1 MRATPRQALTLFDA
15 TSLIVGIIVGAGIYQ
30 MAPEIAR
37 GADGPWSL
45 LGLWALGGLL
55 TLCGALCYAELASAY
70 PEQGGDYVYLGRAY
84 GEWAG
89 FLFGWAQLTIVR
101 PGDIAVMAFA
111 FATYACAIY
120 DPLAGTAFPYGEQ
133 LYAVAATVMLTAI
146 NVLGVRQG
154 AWVQNLLT
162 VVKVAGLLLVVGAA
176 FAGAGATATGP
187 PAEQIPFALA
197 LIFVLFTYGG
207 WNEMA
212 YVAAEVRE
220 PARNIARALLLGTAA
235 VTALYLVVNAAFL
248 YALGHGGMAASRAV
262 ATDTVAS
269 VLPGIAGISISLLV
283 CLSALGAVNGLV
295 FTGARI
301 SYALGRGHRLFGW
314 LGHWHPRLG
323 TPATALAV
331 QGAITVVLIVV
342 LGSFVGAVLY
352 TAAAVYAFYLGST
365 LAVVVLRRKEPGRP
379 RPFRVPLYPLPPIV
393 FAAVCAW
400 LIWSAVTYQPVT
412 AAAAVILLL
421 LGLPVWRWSRGSA
434 RRCAEVIQPEGG
446 PHRSDEVPPSGG

>member
-1 MRATPRQALTLFDA
+1 MAATPKQALTLFDA

-70 PEQGGDYVYLGRAY
+70 PEQGGDYVYLNRAY
-84 GEWAG
+84 GDWAG

-120 DPLAGTAFPYGEQ
+120 DPLAGSPFPYGEQ
-133 LYAVAATVMLTAI
+133 IYAVAATLILTGI

-162 VVKVAGLLLVVGAA
+162 VVKVVGLMLVVGAA
-176 FAGAGATATGP
+176 FAGPGTAGGGA
-187 PAEQIPFALA
+187 PAEQVPFGLA

-212 YVAAEVRE
+212 YVAAELRE
-220 PARNIARALLLGTAA
+220 PGRNIARALLLGTAA

-248 YALGHGGMAASRAV
+248 YALGHAGMAESRAV
-262 ATDTVAS
+262 ATDTVAT

-301 SYALGRGHRLFGW
+301 SYALGRGHRLFRR
-314 LGHWHPRLG
+314 LGQWHPRLG
-323 TPATALAV
+323 TPANALVLQGVLAV
-331 QGAITVVLIVV
+331 ALIVV
-342 LGSFVGAVLY
+342 LGSFIGAVLY

-365 LAVVVLRRKEPGRP
+365 VAVVVLRRKEPDRP
-379 RPFRVPLYPLPPIV
+379 RPFRVPAYPLPPV
-393 FAAVCAW
+393 AFALVCAW
-400 LIWSAVTYQPVT
+400 LIWSAVAYKPMT
-412 AAAAVILLL
+412 AAAAVLLLL
-421 LGLPVWRWSRGSA
+421 LGLPVWRWSRRSA
-434 RRCAEVIQPEGG
+434 
-446 PHRSDEVPPSGG
+446 